1 MRPLSEQVVVVTG
14 ASSGIGR
21 TTAQLLGPRGASV
34 ALLARNEE
42 ALHVAAEEVR
52 DAGGT
57 AEVVVAD
64 VSDWSQV
71 NRAREQVLGRFG
83 RIDGWVNNAG
93 VAVYA
98 EFVDIDPEEMRR
110 VIEVNLLG
118 EMYGT
123 KAALDAMR
131 IAGSGVIVNVSSAL
145 ARRSVPLQSAYCAA
159 KHGIT
164 GFTESVRLE
173 LQDGY
178 PGIHIVEVLPSSMN
192 TPLFTHARSKMRY
205 KPMPIPPIYDPSVV
219 AEAIVHSLGHPSR
232 EVFVGGSGKLFEAA
246 ERVSP
251 ALVDAYLRQGNR
263 GVDQQISDRP
273 DDGRD
278 NLFAPM
284 EGPGATR
291 GDWPAES
298 KQSSLYTKVMELH
311 PARTAMVAA
320 AAVGAASLAVWK
332 GRGLGGSNGH
342 EDGE

>member
-1 MRPLSEQVVVVTG
+1 MLG
-14 ASSGIGR
+14 A
-21 TTAQLLGPRGASV
+21 RGASV
-34 ALLARNEE
+34 VLVARNDE
-42 ALHVAAEEVR
+42 ALHAAAGEVR

-57 AEVVVAD
+57 AEVFMAD

-71 NRAREQVLGRFG
+71 EAAANWAMQHFG
-83 RIDGWVNNAG
+83 RVDGWVNNAG
-93 VAVYA
+93 IAVYA
-98 EFVDIDPEEMRR
+98 EFMDTDPDEMRR

-123 KAALDAMR
+123 KAALEAMKQEE
-131 IAGSGVIVNVSSAL
+131 AGVIVNVSSAL
-145 ARRSVPLQSAYCAA
+145 ARRSVPLQSVYCAA
-159 KHGIT
+159 KHGVT

-173 LQDGY
+173 LSDSH
-178 PGIHIVEVLPSSMN
+178 PGIHVVEVLPSSMN

-205 KPMPIPPIYDPSVV
+205 KPMPIPPIYDPGVV
-219 AEAIVHSLGHPSR
+219 AEAIVHSLEHPSR

-263 GVDQQISDRP
+263 GVDQQLTDRP

-298 KQSSLYTKVMELH
+298 KQSSLYTRVMELH

-320 AAVGAASLAVWK
+320 AAVGAASLAAWK
-332 GRGLGGSNGH
+332 ARRPARSNGNGRG
-342 EDGE
+342 DGTG